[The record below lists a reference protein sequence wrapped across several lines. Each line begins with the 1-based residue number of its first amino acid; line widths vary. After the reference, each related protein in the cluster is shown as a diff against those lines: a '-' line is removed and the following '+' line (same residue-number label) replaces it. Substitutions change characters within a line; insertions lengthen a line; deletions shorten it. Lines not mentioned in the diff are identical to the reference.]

1 MLLVTAMLGSSMR
14 LCAWA
19 VALLGLGCRP
29 APHIDLALR
38 MDHCGSFPGTPEAP
52 SSCSGMALDCAA
64 FVEAR
69 VYESDA
75 AGKLGRIIGS
85 SCIAASALGTP
96 PDLCALQ
103 MRRAPFSLLS
113 DLPDGK
119 TVRFR
124 LRALT
129 GGDASAGCN
138 GDLPG
143 HDPPVLLFDGFSPPV
158 RIDGEDHRVV
168 VQLGVCG
175 SCGAVAS
182 EACESPMLPPDC
194 LPRGSD
200 CSDGAPALFVT
211 GGCCGACAPI

>member
-1 MLLVTAMLGSSMR
+1 MR

-19 VALLGLGCRP
+19 VALVGVGCRP

-38 MDHCGSFPGTPEAP
+38 MDQCASFPGTPGAP
-52 SSCSGMALDCAA
+52 SSCAGMALDCAT

-75 AGKLGRIIGS
+75 AGNLGRIMGS
-85 SCIAASALGTP
+85 SCIAASALGQP

-103 MRRAPFSLLS
+103 MRQAPFSLLS

-129 GGDASAGCN
+129 GDDLGAGCN
-138 GDLPG
+138 VDLPG
-143 HDPPVLLFDGFSPPV
+143 HAAPLLLFDGFSPPV
-158 RIDGEDHRVV
+158 RIDGNDHRVV

-175 SCGAVAS
+175 SCGTSIA
-182 EACESPMLPPDC
+182 EDCESQMLPPDC
-194 LPRGSD
+194 LPLGAD
-200 CSDGAPALFVT
+200 CSDGAPALFVN
-211 GGCCGACAPI
+211 GGCCGACTPI